1 MLQHVTY
8 VKLYFKL
15 YSVNILF
22 LTLVYQ
28 LGIFV
33 PRKLAIEHMID
44 VHLLRRS
51 EETRNYLVL
60 EPLNWLHMLFGACRS
75 FCTREM
81 ASNFFFCLKTG
92 FKLFKRKKRVFFPQD
107 SSMHKLVISLLS
119 ETNNLGKCIVLQR
132 GLYVNTSIC
141 F

>member
-1 MLQHVTY
+1 MFIY
-8 VKLYFKL
+8 W
-15 YSVNILF
+15 
-22 LTLVYQ
+22 
-28 LGIFV
+28 
-33 PRKLAIEHMID
+33 
-44 VHLLRRS
+44 
-51 EETRNYLVL
+51 ETRNYLVL

-132 GLYVNTSIC
+132 GLYVNQDSYLFWVFRELEKASKLGWNSLWAISYATVSSTI
-141 F
+141 FFFLL